1 MPRALAKTWRRGPD
15 PGGILADSGSC
26 DFPACSIV
34 WNEDNY
40 LPKRLIKY
48 PIERRLFKTNSFLKR
63 YQMLG
68 LDVTHWEDV
77 LSGGRGRG
85 RHMFAVVVVVVV
97 VVMATDTNV

>member
-1 MPRALAKTWRRGPD
+1 M
-15 PGGILADSGSC
+15 ADSGSC

-34 WNEDNY
+34 LNEDHIICHKDELNIP
-40 LPKRLIKY
+40 LKRK
-48 PIERRLFKTNSFLKR
+48 LFNTNSFLKR

-68 LDVTHWEDV
+68 LDVTDWEDV

-97 VVMATDTNV
+97 AIVVMATDTNV